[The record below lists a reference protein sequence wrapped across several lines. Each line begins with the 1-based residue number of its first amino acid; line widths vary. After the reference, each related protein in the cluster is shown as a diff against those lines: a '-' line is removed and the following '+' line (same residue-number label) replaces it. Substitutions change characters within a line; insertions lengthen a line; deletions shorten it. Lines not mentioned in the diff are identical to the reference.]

1 MRHRPGRIL
10 TVIVGDF
17 GRILADL
24 NHAGVRYVLVGGIAL
39 IRHGVIRATRDVD
52 ALLAPGAANLERL
65 RSLILSWPATR
76 PDGSPVPQEM
86 IAPGKTIN
94 LSTPHGDLDLLA
106 DRQSPLSFAETSAR
120 AEVRRVD
127 GVEAPICS
135 LADLVALK
143 RIAGR
148 ERDRLDLRDLEA
160 AHGALPDARKIKD

>member
-1 MRHRPGRIL
+1 M
-10 TVIVGDF
+10 VDDF
-17 GRILADL
+17 GRILTDL
-24 NHAGVRYVLVGGIAL
+24 NEAGVRYVLIGGIAL
-39 IRHGVIRATRDVD
+39 IRHGVVRATRDVD
-52 ALLAPGAANLERL
+52 AVLAPDQANLDRL
-65 RSLILSWPATR
+65 RSLIAAWPATR
-76 PDGSPVPQEM
+76 PDGSPVPLEA

-106 DRQSPLSFAETSAR
+106 ERPSPLSFAEILAR
-120 AEVRRVD
+120 AETRRVD

-160 AHGALPDARKIKD
+160 AHGELPDARG